1 METGARKDLPMR
13 LVMIAAAAALLAT
26 PSLAADGAALYAGQC
41 KGCHGDAGRGGP
53 AGPALKGV
61 SGRKVA
67 SAPGFA
73 YSAGLK
79 AKGGSWNDAN
89 LDAFLTNPGGFAPGS
104 RMFSRVAA
112 PADRA
117 AVIAYLKTLK

>member
-1 METGARKDLPMR
+1 MR
-13 LVMIAAAAALLAT
+13 LIVLAAAAALLAG
-26 PSLAADGAALYAGQC
+26 PALAADGAAIYNSQC
-41 KGCHGDAGRGGP
+41 KACHGAAGAGGP

-61 SGRKVA
+61 ARRKVA

-79 AKGGSWNDAN
+79 AKGGAWTDPN

-104 RMFSRVAA
+104 KMFARAA
-112 PADRA
+112 QPGDRA